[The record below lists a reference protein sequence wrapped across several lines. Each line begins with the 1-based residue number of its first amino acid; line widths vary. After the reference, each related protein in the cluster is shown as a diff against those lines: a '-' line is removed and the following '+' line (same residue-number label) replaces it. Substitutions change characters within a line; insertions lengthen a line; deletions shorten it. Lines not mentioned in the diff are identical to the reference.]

1 MAHAWVAWQLFKDRG
16 LQAHLVVAAL
26 PAEQRQ
32 PLGRS
37 HMRQAQEAPR
47 TLSAPQQEDNEED
60 DQEKAQ
66 AATIVVIWSASI
78 ETAATEQENQNNQ
91 DDYETHRPLLLELP
105 SAFQGVD
112 RQRDPK

>member
-1 MAHAWVAWQLFKDRG
+1 MRVAWQLFKDRG
-16 LQAHLVVAAL
+16 RQAHLVVAAL
-26 PAEQRQ
+26 PPEQRQ
-32 PLGRS
+32 PFRS

-60 DQEKAQ
+60 DQQKAQ

-91 DDYETHRPLLLELP
+91 DDYETHRPLLLELL
-105 SAFQGVD
+105 SAFQGAD
-112 RQRDPK
+112 RQRDPT